1 MGGLSQLIGGLL
13 VVVEILELGWLECK
27 SCLPYITIEHLTSVS
42 SSIKWG
48 HLSLKRSK
56 SQHM

>member
-1 MGGLSQLIGGLL
+1 M
-13 VVVEILELGWLECK
+13 VEILELGWLECK